1 MLKKYLSPPVFD
13 NPEDQHIATQLW
25 TVIMAM
31 TVMSIL
37 YLIAWLLL
45 TTEKSIRILMA
56 LPLYLVFGLVFHLLK
71 RGNVKLASGLL
82 VWGIWVVL
90 LAAAATSGGVLAPGY
105 GGLLIAV
112 LAAGIFMGK
121 YWALVVATTSSLV
134 GVVLVYADELGFM
147 AVLPRQTNA
156 ITMWIAQVLFFFI
169 AASLLQMATQRI
181 SKALQYAEQEIEE
194 RRKTE
199 SRLREAEKRYRDLV
213 EQVPAVIY
221 TAEAGAE
228 GEWFYVSPRIE
239 ALTGYT
245 SDEWMADQLL
255 WYSRIHPDDRESA
268 IENERLAIQEKR
280 QYQTEYRF
288 RKKDGSMIWIRD
300 ESLNIPEKNASR
312 ENVVQGLLLDVTAQ
326 KHAEEELQSNQ
337 SLLTAVI
344 ENIPFDFWAND
355 QHDRYFLQNSV
366 SRNLAGNLVGKT
378 VEDLDIPVDMR
389 ETYKEKHLRA
399 LKGETIREE
408 VEYFRN
414 GEKAYALNIHVP
426 IWNNGIISGMIG
438 MTIDTTEQR
447 RAQEALKDAEL
458 LYRTLVEETSVVI
471 YRDIA
476 EEGGPSVFISPQ
488 VENLVGY
495 SVEQWTQNPAFWQS
509 IVHPEDLDL
518 VLNTITEVLRT
529 RESRSIEYRFKA
541 INGNWV
547 WVRDESVAVA
557 DEEGTLLY
565 IQGVYQNITKQKQM
579 EEQRETLIREL
590 ESKNSELERFTYTV
604 SHDLK
609 APLITMSGFLGY
621 LEEDALNGRLERLRS
636 DIQRIQEANLK
647 MQRLLNELLELSR
660 IGRLMN
666 APETIAYGQ
675 IVQEALTRVDG
686 RLKSGNIQ
694 VFVDENLPSVYGD
707 HIRLVEVIQNLLD
720 NSAKFMGKQ
729 SNPRIDIGT
738 NDTQGETVFFVRD
751 NGIGIEPKYHKKVFD
766 LFDKLNPTMEGT
778 GVGLALV
785 KRIIEVHGGRIWIES
800 ELGKGTTFYF
810 TLPGFQD

>member
-1 MLKKYLSPPVFD
+1 MFKKFISPPVFD
-13 NPEDQHIATQLW
+13 DPEQHHTASQLW
-25 TVIMAM
+25 TVVMVM

-37 YLIAWLLL
+37 YLVIWLILSPDIPNRLLL
-45 TTEKSIRILMA
+45 AM
-56 LPLYLVFGLVFHLLK
+56 PLYPLFGFIFHLIK
-71 RGNVKLASGLL
+71 RGKIKLASGFL
-82 VWGIWVVL
+82 VWGIWIVL
-90 LAAAATSGGVLAPGY
+90 LVAATASGGVLAPGY
-105 GGLLIAV
+105 SGLLIAV

-121 YWALVVATTSSLV
+121 GWALVVAMVSSLA
-134 GVVLVYADELGFM
+134 GAVLVQAENLGLM
-147 AVLPRQTNA
+147 ATVHRYNNA
-156 ITMWIAQVLFFFI
+156 VTMWIAQVLFFFI
-169 AASLLQMATQRI
+169 AASLLQMATRRI
-181 SKALQYAEQEIEE
+181 SSALQRAEQEIEE
-194 RRKTE
+194 RRRTE

-245 SDEWMADQLL
+245 PDEWMANQLL
-255 WYSRIHPDDRESA
+255 WYSCIHPDDRESA
-268 IENERLAIQEKR
+268 IENEKLAIQEKR

-288 RKKDGSMIWIRD
+288 MKKDGSMIWIRD
-300 ESLNIPEKNASR
+300 ESLNIPEKNAGK

-326 KHAEEELQSNQ
+326 KRAEEELQSNQ

-366 SRNLAGNLVGKT
+366 SRELAGNLIGKT
-378 VEDLDIPVDMR
+378 VEDLDIPANMR
-389 ETYKEKHLRA
+389 KTYKEKHLRA

-414 GEKAYALNIHVP
+414 GEKAYAMNIHVP
-426 IWNNGIISGMIG
+426 IWNNGLISGMIG

-447 RAQEALKDAEL
+447 KAQEALKDAEL

-476 EEGGPSVFISPQ
+476 EEGGPSVFVSPQ

-495 SVEQWTQNPAFWQS
+495 SVEEWTQNPVFWQS

-518 VLNTITEVLRT
+518 VLNTIREVLRS

-541 INGNWV
+541 NNGNWV
-547 WVRDESVAVA
+547 WVRDESVPVA
-557 DEEGTLLY
+557 EEDGTLLY

-579 EEQRETLIREL
+579 EEQRETLIHEL

-621 LEEDALNGRLERLRS
+621 LEEDALNGRMERLRS

-660 IGRLMN
+660 IGRLIN
-666 APETIAYGQ
+666 APETIAYEQ

-686 RLKSGNIQ
+686 RLKAGNIR
-694 VFVDENLPSVYGD
+694 VYVEEDLPPVYGD
-707 HIRLVEVIQNLLD
+707 HIRLVEVMQNLLD
-720 NSAKFMGKQ
+720 NSAKFMGEQKE
-729 SNPRIDIGT
+729 PRIEIGVRHS
-738 NDTQGETVFFVRD
+738 QGESVFFVRD
-751 NGIGIEPKYHKKVFD
+751 NGIGIEPRYHKKVFE
-766 LFDKLNPTMEGT
+766 LFDKLNPTIEGT

-785 KRIIEVHGGRIWIES
+785 KRIIEVHGGKIWIES

-810 TLPGFQD
+810 TLPGFQG